1 MKNEEIDYSTFIIGS
16 ILFPICTYF
25 MIYLPVSDLLDF
37 FGAISSDQESLSL
50 GGQNIQLFS
59 SGFLFALLS
68 YVSIYTVS
76 TKRKP
81 NKEKLKNLFKL
92 CFVLLVS
99 SFLFSYIFNEWLL
112 SYAESHGYH
121 YSEEL
126 SSRWFL
132 SEYYVFVK

>member
-50 GGQNIQLFS
+50 GGQNIQLLS

-68 YVSIYTVS
+68 
-76 TKRKP
+76 
-81 NKEKLKNLFKL
+81 
-92 CFVLLVS
+92 
-99 SFLFSYIFNEWLL
+99 
-112 SYAESHGYH
+112 
-121 YSEEL
+121 
-126 SSRWFL
+126 
-132 SEYYVFVK
+132 